1 MSDTQYRDLRDA
13 RIEMLELRVE
23 QLEDNI
29 RELRCPAELEPQE
42 IRAAERESERDP
54 GDMTAACE
62 QLREIIEPDQEQ
74 AEAERKAA
82 AEEVA
87 PGIADTEMVML
98 RKGFLD
104 GAIERLEELGYPD
117 NAGLLKWAARPARID
132 EEELREE
139 LAERGMDSSWHLPVC
154 DCLRKMG
161 WL

>member
-98 RKGFLD
+98 RKGILD

-117 NAGLLKWAARPARID
+117 NAGLLKWAARPAKID
-132 EEELREE
+132 KEELLLRMAGSDLTTPTALRLLAILRE
-139 LAERGMDSSWHLPVC
+139 
-154 DCLRKMG
+154 MG